1 MSAAFGRKTKGY
13 SARLHFTVCGLAVY
27 GLVCAGVAVAQGGP
41 TAVSTLTSPAAAPE
55 LTLPAAQLAP
65 AQVAGMQSKLA
76 DWPQLARYRDEN
88 SKLGPPAPGQHR
100 VVFMGDSI
108 TDMWGRG
115 HGKFFPDQ
123 PWINRGIGGQTT
135 PQMLVRFQQDV
146 LALHPEAVVI
156 LAGINDIAG
165 NTGPE
170 SVSAIEDNF
179 RSMVML
185 ATAAHVRVVLSSILP
200 AARFPWHPGIDP
212 RDEVAA
218 LNTWLQRYA
227 AEQRLV
233 YLDYF
238 PALAGPDR
246 GMRPEFAQD
255 GIHPTDAGYAVMEPL
270 ARAAVRKA
278 LARPRP

>member
-1 MSAAFGRKTKGY
+1 M
-13 SARLHFTVCGLAVY
+13 
-27 GLVCAGVAVAQGGP
+27 
-41 TAVSTLTSPAAAPE
+41 STLSSPAAAPD
-55 LTLPAAQLAP
+55 LTMPAAQLTP
-65 AQVAGMQSKLA
+65 GQIVSMQSKLA
-76 DWPQLARYRDEN
+76 DWPQLDRYRADN
-88 SKLGPPAPGQHR
+88 AKLGPPAAGERR
-100 VVFMGDSI
+100 VVFLGDSI
-108 TDMWGRG
+108 TDFWGRG
-115 HGKFFPDQ
+115 RGKFFPGK
-123 PWINRGIGGQTT
+123 PWINRGISGQTT
-135 PQMLVRFQQDV
+135 PQMLVRFHQDV

-165 NTGPE
+165 NTGTE
-170 SVSAIEDNF
+170 SLNAIEDNF

-185 ATAAHVRVVLSSILP
+185 AKAAHVRVVLSSVLP

-218 LNTWLQRYA
+218 LNTWLQGYA
-227 AEQRLV
+227 AEQQLV
-233 YLDYF
+233 YLNYF

-270 ARAAVRKA
+270 AQAAVGKA